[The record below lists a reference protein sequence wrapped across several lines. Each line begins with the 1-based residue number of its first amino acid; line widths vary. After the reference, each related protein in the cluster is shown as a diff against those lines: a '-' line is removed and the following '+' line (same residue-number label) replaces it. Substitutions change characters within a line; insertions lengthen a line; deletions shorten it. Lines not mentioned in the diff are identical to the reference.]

1 MRRLPLAFAAA
12 LLAASCFGGSAP
24 RFFALSSASNAAP
37 LASQPELGIAV
48 GPVDVPRYLDRPEIV
63 SRDGANRLTVA
74 DDHRWAGSLRSDI
87 QRVVADELGR
97 LLGTARVAVYPDQPR
112 FPASYRVLLDVR
124 EFEAVSDQTVR
135 LRIRW
140 TVAAVPDGHALAVE
154 ESVVER
160 PLASSGYDAIVAA
173 ESEGLVELVQKIAA
187 RVAQLSA
194 AQAPLAL
201 EEHK

>member
-1 MRRLPLAFAAA
+1 MRALALASA
-12 LLAASCFGGSAP
+12 LLVCGCFGSAP
-24 RFFALSSASNAAP
+24 PHFFALSSSSSSAP
-37 LASQPELGIAV
+37 LAANPELGIAV
-48 GPVDVPRYLDRPEIV
+48 GPVDVPRYRDRPEIV

-112 FPASYRVLLDVR
+112 FPATYRVLLDVR
-124 EFEAVSDQTVR
+124 EFEPVSDTNVR

-140 TVAAVPDGHALAVE
+140 TIAAVPGGHALAVE
-154 ESVVER
+154 ESVVDQ

-173 ESEGLVELVQKIAA
+173 ESSGLVALTQNIAA
-187 RVAQLSA
+187 RIASLSA
-194 AQAPLAL
+194 EA
-201 EEHK
+201 KK